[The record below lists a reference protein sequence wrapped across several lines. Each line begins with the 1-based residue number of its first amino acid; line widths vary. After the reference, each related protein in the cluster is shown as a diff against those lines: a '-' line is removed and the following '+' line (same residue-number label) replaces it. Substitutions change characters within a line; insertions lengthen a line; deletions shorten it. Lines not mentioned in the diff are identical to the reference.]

1 MKVAIVGPNPPIIC
15 KIVPKGCE
23 NGIIF
28 KLVNTASPDQA
39 IPVITNVII
48 RNFAN
53 RLVSNSVYLLFKL
66 GFVLFFALI
75 IFVLLQLNHIQNT
88 TIQGLADT
96 Q

>member
-1 MKVAIVGPNPPIIC
+1 MFFSSKTKKVAIVGPNPPIIC

-53 RLVSNSVYLLFKL
+53 RLVSNSVYLLLKL
-66 GFVLFFALI
+66 GFAS
-75 IFVLLQLNHIQNT
+75 LLLSSNFLCIKQT
-88 TIQGLADT
+88 D
-96 Q
+96 